1 MHPLLELLLARPQL
15 LAEHAQAYGA
25 LFTEEMGEART
36 ALQRWAI
43 WLTMTLCS
51 LFSAVILAGMALMLW
66 AMLPASPVQ
75 LNWVLLVTPLVP
87 LAVAVV
93 CWQLARK
100 NGSPRL
106 FDQMRA
112 QLRADRAMLSTAR
125 TTHTP

>member
-1 MHPLLELLLARPQL
+1 MHPLIELLLARPQL
-15 LAEHAQAYGA
+15 LADHAQAYGA
-25 LFTEEMGEART
+25 LFTEEMGEARA

-66 AMLPASPVQ
+66 AMLPASPMQ
-75 LNWVLLVTPLVP
+75 FSWVLLVTPMVP
-87 LAVAVV
+87 LAVAGV

-100 NGSPRL
+100 NGTPRF

-112 QLRADRAMLSTAR
+112 QIRADKAMLSAAR
-125 TTHTP
+125 AP